1 MPPKVKYS
9 KEEIVSA
16 AYELVRREGGDGL
29 TARSL
34 ASALGVSTAPIFTA
48 FENTKDLADA
58 VLARAQVTYEAYISE
73 GLKHPQPF
81 KGAGLAHIRFAK
93 DEPKLFRFMFI
104 DRAEGAPFS
113 HYLPG
118 EGYTEARVRSTL
130 ESSHGY
136 PTEEAKR
143 IYNHLSVY
151 VHGLSMLYAFEQP
164 VFDEA
169 DIDKMLSEVFLALK
183 NYKGAEQ

>member
-1 MPPKVKYS
+1 MPPKVKFS
-9 KEEIVSA
+9 KEEIVEV
-16 AYELVRREGGDGL
+16 AYEIVRREGGDGL

-48 FENTKDLADA
+48 FENTKDLVKA
-58 VLARAQVTYEAYISE
+58 VLIRAQATYDGYISE
-73 GLKHPQPF
+73 GLKSPQPF

-93 DEPKLFRFMFI
+93 DEPKLFLFMFI
-104 DRAEGAPFS
+104 EHAEGAPFS

-118 EGYTEARVRSTL
+118 EGYTETRVRSTL
-130 ESSHGY
+130 ESDYGY

-151 VHGLSMLYAFEQP
+151 VHGLAMLYAFEQP
-164 VFDEA
+164 VFDDS
-169 DIDKMLSEVFLALK
+169 DIDKMLSEVFFALK
-183 NYKGAEQ
+183 NYKENKK